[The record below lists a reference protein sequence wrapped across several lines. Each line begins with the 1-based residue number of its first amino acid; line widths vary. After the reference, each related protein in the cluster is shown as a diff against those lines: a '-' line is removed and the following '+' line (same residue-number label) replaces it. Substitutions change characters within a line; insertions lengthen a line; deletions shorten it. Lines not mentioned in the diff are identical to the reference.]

1 MTFVLLDDNR
11 VRVGSAQLFEA
22 PEEVLE
28 AHTPAE
34 VPDMLRRLDMA
45 VEAGLHAAG
54 YLSYE
59 LGYALEPRLAP
70 LMPASRRLPLLW
82 LGLFRSVRH
91 LAPAETEAWL
101 AERDAGVA
109 CALRDVRLD
118 VDEAGYL
125 DRFDVVKEKI
135 AAGDIYQ
142 LNLTLKA
149 RFQLDGSP
157 VALYRELRRKQR
169 VAHGALISTSDVTLV
184 SLSPELFVKVS
195 DRTIETRP
203 MKGTA
208 PRAGTPDADAEAR
221 AVLRRDPKQR
231 AENLM
236 IVDLMRNDIGRI
248 AEVGSVHVSE
258 LFTVETYRTLHQM
271 TSNVRARLS
280 AGVGPS
286 QLIEALFP
294 AGSITGTPKIRAMEL
309 IRELEPGPREVY
321 TGSIGAFMADGS
333 VALNVAI
340 RTAVIHGDGAGEMGI
355 GSGLVADSVG
365 LQEFAEC
372 KLKMRFLVDP
382 AAPFQLIETLLYDGR
397 AGYWLLQRHLDR
409 LAASAAY
416 FDFPCDLDD
425 VRARLTQAVATA
437 LEARLRVRLLLHED
451 GTVTVTTAPQPAPAG
466 EAVMRYVVSPTPVSS
481 ADPFLFHK
489 TTRRQLYDSEHAIY
503 AASHGADEV
512 VYLNERGE
520 LAEGSRTNIFV
531 MRDGVLL
538 TPPLSAGLLPGTLR
552 SELLASGTAVEAT
565 LTPDM
570 LATAAAVYLGNSVR
584 GLVRAEPI
592 QAPPRSPSK

>member
-1 MTFVLLDDNR
+1 
-11 VRVGSAQLFEA
+11 
-22 PEEVLE
+22 

-45 VEAGLHAAG
+45 VKAGLHAAG

-101 AERDAGVA
+101 AERDAGGA

-592 QAPPRSPSK
+592 QAPPRSASA